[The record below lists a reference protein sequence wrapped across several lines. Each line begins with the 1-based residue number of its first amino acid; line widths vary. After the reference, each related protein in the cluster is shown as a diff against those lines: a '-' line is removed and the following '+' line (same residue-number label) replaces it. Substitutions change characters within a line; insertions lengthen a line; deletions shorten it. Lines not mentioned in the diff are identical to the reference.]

1 LAKIDKVYC
10 QKFLE
15 IIDIKICRPGL
26 YQDCKNCDVI
36 KYSIDLKRNPSHQL
50 IRKPKNPKTKSCKKS
65 QKRKKL
71 IIDCRVARQGILE
84 ERCRFGKYPDCEG
97 CPQTKREYDKNSLEP
112 VTLSSNFN
120 EKDLLLFEELL
131 GIPPLSLNLKA
142 IRQLNECK
150 DYIIM
155 ACSTIDTKAKRL
167 DIRNEL
173 ESVLNKGKNF
183 LELVGNLSH
192 SSRFILE
199 YELSPPSQNKGINAC
214 PFCME
219 ILRNTSVKDHLRECK
234 CRPEVE
240 FYENN
245 DMPGENDLIDR
256 CYSDTSKILNAA
268 NRAIKKHQ
276 NLLDKG
282 GRPRLTGY
290 KEGIFKACELFIK
303 NSNKNPSN
311 YYSQGNDEYKGHLL
325 NFIEFFIS
333 RVSPLPR
340 HSNYS
345 LGQII
350 KEFKLN
356 L

>member
-1 LAKIDKVYC
+1 LAKIDNVYC
-10 QKFLE
+10 HNLLE
-15 IIDIKICRPGL
+15 IIDIKSCRPGR

-36 KYSIDLKRNPSHQL
+36 KYSIDLKRSTSHQP
-50 IRKPKNPKTKSCKKS
+50 IRKPKDPKTKSCKKS
-65 QKRKKL
+65 QKRKEL
-71 IIDCRVARQGILE
+71 IIDCHVARQGISY
-84 ERCRFGKYPDCEG
+84 ERCRFGQYRDCEG
-97 CPQTKREYDKNSLEP
+97 CPQTKRKYDKNSLDP
-112 VTLSSNFN
+112 VSLSSNFN
-120 EKDLLLFEELL
+120 EKDLLIFEELL
-131 GIPPLSLNLKA
+131 GIPPLSLNLKT
-142 IRQLNECK
+142 IRQLNDCK

-155 ACSTIDTKAKRL
+155 ACGTIDAKPKRS

-173 ESVLNKGKNF
+173 ESVLNKGKSF
-183 LELVGNLSH
+183 LELMGNLSH

-199 YELSPPSQNKGINAC
+199 YQLSPPSQNKGINAC

-219 ILRNTSVKDHLRECK
+219 ILKDTSVKDHLKECK
-234 CRPEVE
+234 CRPEIE

-245 DMPGENDLIDR
+245 VVPGEYDLIDR
-256 CYSDTSKILNAA
+256 CYSDTSKIINAA
-268 NRAIKKHQ
+268 NRALKKHQ

-282 GRPRLTGY
+282 GRPRLAGY
-290 KEGIFKACELFIK
+290 KEGIFKTCELFIK

-311 YYSQGNDEYKGHLL
+311 FYSQGNDEYKGHLL
-325 NFIEFFIS
+325 NFIEHFIS
-333 RVSPLPR
+333 RVSPLPS